1 MNDPF
6 TNALAPHVYV
16 FVVILSIELF
26 SMVRLGPENNSVFLA
41 VALQKQI
48 PPPDPTNRPM
58 YSMLATSGGQV
69 FLRIR

>member
-48 PPPDPTNRPM
+48 PPSN
-58 YSMLATSGGQV
+58 
-69 FLRIR
+69 